1 MEGRDTHNIVLI
13 KKKHYHYTRREEIM
27 TTKIIRVNQIAKEK
41 PNEVFTSIYH
51 LINKELLL
59 ECFHEL
65 DGNKAKGIDNVSK
78 EDYLRNLDEN
88 LDNLV
93 LRLKNKGYRPSP
105 ARRVEI
111 PKANGKTRNL
121 AIANFEDK
129 IVQMAVK
136 KLLEAIYEPKFTNNM
151 FGFRPNKNCHDA
163 LRYLNQCIENKYT
176 NYILDADIKGY
187 FDNINHDKLIACLE
201 IHIKDSNLLRLI
213 KRFLK
218 AGIIENGE
226 YEEGEEGTPQGSIL
240 SPILANIYMYYSI
253 ILWFEKIKK
262 QSKGYMEII
271 NYADDIVMCFQY
283 KREAEDTY
291 QKMINRLKIC
301 SLEFAEDKTKLI
313 EFGRFAKENRKRK
326 GLGKPETFEFL
337 GFTHYCSE
345 SKKTSK
351 FRVKRKT
358 SKKKMKK
365 AISKFKTWIKKSR
378 NKKLNDIMVTVKR
391 KLVGYYNYYG
401 ITDNIESN
409 KQYYRYVNKQLFK
422 WLNRRSQKGS
432 YNKETFNQIIEVFN
446 LPKPK
451 IKVNIYAI

>member
-1 MEGRDTHNIVLI
+1 
-13 KKKHYHYTRREEIM
+13 M
-27 TTKIIRVNQIAKEK
+27 TTRIIRINQIAKEK

-65 DGNKAKGIDNVSK
+65 DGNKAKGFDNVTKEEYLSK
-78 EDYLRNLDEN
+78 LDEN

-105 ARRVEI
+105 ARKVEI
-111 PKANGKTRNL
+111 PKVNGKMRSL

-151 FGFRPNKNCHDA
+151 FGFRPNKNCHNA
-163 LRYLNQCIENKYT
+163 LRYLNQCIERKYT

-187 FDNINHDKLIACLE
+187 FDNIDHDKLIACLE
-201 IHIKDSNLLRLI
+201 IHIKDNNLLRLI

-218 AGIIENGE
+218 AGIIENDK
-226 YEEGEEGTPQGSIL
+226 YEEGKVGTPQGSIL
-240 SPILANIYMYYSI
+240 SSILANIYMYYSI

-262 QSKGYMEII
+262 QFKGYMEII
-271 NYADDIVMCFQY
+271 NYADDMVLCFQY
-283 KREAEDTY
+283 KNEAEDTY
-291 QKMINRLKIC
+291 QKMKNRLKVC
-301 SLEFAEDKTKLI
+301 GLEFAEDKTRLI

-326 GLGKPETFEFL
+326 GLGKPETFDFL

-345 SKKTSK
+345 SKKTGK

-358 SKKKMKK
+358 SKKKLKK
-365 AISKFKTWIKKSR
+365 IEIR
-378 NKKLNDIMVTVKR
+378 N
-391 KLVGYYNYYG
+391 
-401 ITDNIESN
+401 
-409 KQYYRYVNKQLFK
+409 
-422 WLNRRSQKGS
+422 
-432 YNKETFNQIIEVFN
+432 
-446 LPKPK
+446 
-451 IKVNIYAI
+451 